1 MKTQQTAQSKLFI
14 GIDIHK
20 RSWKIHCSTDL
31 FSGKTFTMPPR
42 PELLQNYVDKHF
54 SGHRVST
61 AYEAGCC
68 GYYAHRCFEAYGW
81 TSLVV
86 NPADIHRKGKEKYTK
101 TDKIDAQLISREL
114 KDGRLEGIH
123 VPDVEREQLRS
134 LFRRRNDLVKDFRRI
149 KSYIKMQLLYF
160 GIAVPEE
167 FDNDHWSHRF
177 RDWVNNLIF
186 AHPTARET
194 LDSRMRSF
202 RFVDQE
208 LRDVS
213 TKIRAYCR
221 KHYKKDYYLLRSV
234 PGIGGI
240 VACGIISELGDLRR
254 FNSIKHLAGYVGL
267 APGIHQSGDNQR
279 SAGITVR
286 AHRLMRSYFIEASWQ
301 AIRTDPIMQAY
312 YRKHLGKNVKSI
324 IVKVARKLLSRTLA
338 VIKTET
344 PYAIGVIE

>member
-1 MKTQQTAQSKLFI
+1 MKTKQTARPKLYI

-31 FSGKTFTMPPR
+31 FSGKSFTMPSQ
-42 PELLQNYVDKHF
+42 PEILKNYVLKHF
-54 SGHRVST
+54 PNYEVST

-68 GYYAHRCFEAYGW
+68 GYYAHRCFMNYGW
-81 TSLVV
+81 RSLVV

-114 KDGRLEGIH
+114 KDGRLDSIE
-123 VPDVEREQLRS
+123 VPDIEREQLRS
-134 LFRRRNDLVKDFRRI
+134 LFRRRNDLVKDFRRV

-160 GIAVPEE
+160 GIHIPEE
-167 FDNDHWSHRF
+167 FDNDHWSHKF
-177 RDWVNNLIF
+177 RNWVDAIVF
-186 AHPTARET
+186 KYPTARES
-194 LDSRMRSF
+194 LDSRMRYF
-202 RFVDQE
+202 RFIDQE

-213 TKIRAYCR
+213 TKLRAYCR
-221 KHYKKDYYLLRSV
+221 KHYKKDYYLLRSI

-267 APGIHQSGDNQR
+267 APGVHQSGDNQR
-279 SAGITVR
+279 STGITMR
-286 AHRLMRSYFIEASWQ
+286 AHRLVRSYFVEASWQ
-301 AIRTDPIMQAY
+301 AIRTDPVMQAY
-312 YRKHLGKNVKSI
+312 YRKHLGKNVKTVI
-324 IVKVARKLLSRTLA
+324 IKIARKLLSRTLA